1 MTDDL
6 RLAVRRLRQQPGFSL
21 VVILTLA
28 LGLGANIAIFSLM
41 NALMFRALPVPQP
54 EQLYRV
60 GDTNDCCVNSGL
72 PRAGFSLF
80 SFRLFEH
87 LHANLVEFADL
98 AGFQANPMP
107 VSLRLKSAATSE
119 SVNGQFV
126 TANYFRVFRVN
137 AVAGRVLEP
146 PDDRPDATPVV
157 VLSYRVWSRF
167 GFDRQ
172 IIGAPILVN
181 GMSMTVAGITPPE
194 FFGDTVRPNPPDVW
208 IPIGQEPPMRS
219 AGSLIE
225 RADQHWLYAIGRLKA
240 DATPSQT
247 SAHATS
253 LLQQWLS
260 SQPFIPQQSRDRIAR
275 QYIVISPAAGG
286 IPLTSAQYSRSLSL
300 LLLTSAVLLLIA
312 AANLANMLLARADRG
327 QAAIRS
333 ALGASGWRLIR
344 QSLAEGIVLAVI
356 GAAVGSVIAK
366 VGADALVSVAFPGV
380 QFMPVDMSPS
390 PLVLAFTAALAVI
403 TAVLFAGAPAWLMS
417 RVAPL
422 DALSATGRG
431 TQARSFI
438 PRRSLVIAQVALSF
452 SMVTTALLLASSL
465 RNLEQQRLGF
475 DPTDRWVVR
484 IDPVAA
490 LASNREQLIAYF
502 DRLQERLR
510 LVPGAINAS
519 YAMYSPMEGNN
530 WSGAIGIAG
539 RTSDPARPDTSSWN
553 RVGPKYFETV
563 GTRLVRGR
571 LLEER
576 DSANA
581 RRVAVVNEAFVR
593 LYFSDSEPIG
603 RTLGLFDASHSGDYE
618 IVGVVDDVKYTAATE
633 PVRPMIFFPAF
644 QTASY
649 TDASTSNTQT
659 RSLLMRAIVVHVAP
673 GASNVEAALRQAIG
687 TVDPNLN
694 ILRVMPM
701 SMQISVNFRIE
712 RLMAR
717 ATVTYGLLAL
727 VLASL
732 GLYGVT
738 SYSVSQR
745 TREIGVRMALGAGRE
760 KIMRAVVQGPLLDAI
775 AGLALG
781 IPLAYL
787 AGDALSAQLYGLG
800 AHSPVVNG
808 AAVAL
813 LVITAAVAAAVPA
826 RRATSIDPARAL
838 RGE

>member
-41 NALMFRALPVPQP
+41 NALLFRALPVPHP

-60 GDTNDCCVNSGL
+60 GDTNDCCVNSGW

-87 LHANLVEFADL
+87 LHAGLDEFADL

-107 VSLRLKSAATSE
+107 VSLRLEGAGTSE
-119 SVNGQFV
+119 SVNGQLV

-146 PDDRPDATPVV
+146 ADDRPDGAPVV
-157 VLSYRVWSRF
+157 VLSHRVWSRF

-172 IIGAPILVN
+172 VVGAPILVN
-181 GMSMTVAGITPPE
+181 GVSMTVAGIAPPE

-208 IPIGQEPPMRS
+208 IPIGQEPAMRV
-219 AGSLIE
+219 AGSLID

-247 SAHATS
+247 SAHAS
-253 LLQQWLS
+253 ALLQQWLS
-260 SQPFIPQQSRDRIAR
+260 AQSFIAQQSRDRIAR

-286 IPLTSAQYSRSLSL
+286 IPLTSSQYSRSLSL
-300 LLLTSAVLLLIA
+300 LLLTSGVLLLIA

-344 QSLAEGIVLAVI
+344 QSLAEGIVLALM
-356 GAAVGSVIAK
+356 GAAVGVIIARA
-366 VGADALVSVAFPGV
+366 GADALVAIAFPGV
-380 QFMPVDMSPS
+380 QFMPVDTSPS
-390 PLVLAFTAALAVI
+390 PLVLAFTAAIAIV

-452 SMVTTALLLASSL
+452 AMVTSALLLASSL

-475 DPTDRWVVR
+475 DPADRWVVR
-484 IDPVAA
+484 IDPVAS
-490 LASNREQLIAYF
+490 LATNRDQLIAYF
-502 DRLQERLR
+502 ERLQERLR
-510 LVPGAINAS
+510 QVPGAINAS

-530 WSGAIGIAG
+530 WSGAISIAS
-539 RTSDPARPDTSSWN
+539 RRSDPARPDVSSWN
-553 RVGPKYFETV
+553 RVGPGYFETV

-571 LLEER
+571 LLDAR
-576 DSANA
+576 DGAHA

-603 RTLGLFDASHSGDYE
+603 RTLGLGDASHSGDYE
-618 IVGVVDDVKYTAATE
+618 IVGIVEDVKYTAANE
-633 PVRPMIFFPAF
+633 PVRPMIFLPAF
-644 QTASY
+644 QMANY
-649 TDASTSNTQT
+649 TDASALNTQM
-659 RSLLMRAIVVHVAP
+659 RSMLMRAVVVHVGGGTA
-673 GASNVEAALRQAIG
+673 NVEAALRQAIANI
-687 TVDPNLN
+687 DPNLN
-694 ILRVMPM
+694 ILRVLPM

-717 ATVTYGLLAL
+717 ATATYGLLAL

-745 TREIGVRMALGAGRE
+745 TREIGVRMALGAGRQ
-760 KIMRAVVQGPLLDAI
+760 KIMRAVVQGPMVDAI

-787 AGDALSAQLYGLG
+787 AGNALGAQLYGLG

-808 AAVAL
+808 AAIAI
-813 LVITAAVAAAVPA
+813 LVITAAVAAAIPA
-826 RRATSIDPARAL
+826 RRATAIDPARAL